1 MGIEMGMRMGS
12 GNGKET
18 PVPDEM
24 TPSTNPLNF
33 NQQGVLWEKSTTTN
47 SFRIF
52 PITQLAKNICQV
64 DSKNQDMC

>member
-12 GNGKET
+12 GNGKAT

-33 NQQGVLWEKSTTTN
+33 NQQGVLLENSTTN
-47 SFRIF
+47 KVLEFSPL
-52 PITQLAKNICQV
+52 PI
-64 DSKNQDMC
+64 